1 MGGGSDQVPGV
12 LLGIERTGNMCKII
26 AITNQKGGVG
36 KTTTTINLGVGLA
49 RFGKRVLLVDADP
62 QGHLT
67 LGLGF
72 SKNMQITLK
81 TMLEAIIMECPFSPE
96 TAILKHREGVDLI
109 PSNKLM
115 AGLDVTLFSVG
126 NREKILKIF
135 LELLKAEYDY
145 ILIDCMP
152 SLGMLTVN
160 ALNTADS
167 VIIPVQPQYY
177 AADGLSELLKV
188 IYAIKQRTNP
198 KMDIEGILYTM
209 DTPRFNNSK
218 RNKEAIQKA
227 YGSYVPIFKES
238 IPRAEVIAETASE
251 GVSIFTYNERC
262 KGAVHYDYIA
272 QEVIS
277 HEKMSGNTIGIL

>member
-1 MGGGSDQVPGV
+1 
-12 LLGIERTGNMCKII
+12 MCRII
-26 AITNQKGGVG
+26 AIANQKGGVG

-49 RFGKRVLLVDADP
+49 RLGKRVLLVDADP

-67 LGLGF
+67 LGMGF
-72 SKNMQITLK
+72 PKNTERTLK
-81 TMLEAIIMECPFSPE
+81 TMLEAIIMDCPLSPE
-96 TAILKHREGVDLI
+96 TAILKHQEGIDLI

-115 AGLDVTLFSVG
+115 SGLDITLFSVE
-126 NREKILKIF
+126 NKEKILKNF
-135 LELLKAEYDY
+135 LDLLRAGYDY

-160 ALNTADS
+160 ALNAADS

-177 AADGLSELLKV
+177 AADGLSELLKA

-218 RNKEAIQKA
+218 RNKEAIRKT
-227 YGSYVPIFKES
+227 YGSHIPIFEES

-251 GVSIFTYNERC
+251 GISIFAYNERC
-262 KGAVHYDYIA
+262 KGAVQFDFIA
-272 QEVIS
+272 REVIS
-277 HEKMSGNTIGIL
+277 HEKMSGNTTGIL